1 MSVPIA
7 DSLYAQILGHEM
19 LSHFKAEEGNI
30 LQRIREIDSMAVRIL
45 EEIRAILDDDAIDD
59 PECFDRIDRIV
70 SIYNKN
76 DIGTSRHDWG

>member
-45 EEIRAILDDDAIDD
+45 E
-59 PECFDRIDRIV
+59 
-70 SIYNKN
+70 
-76 DIGTSRHDWG
+76 